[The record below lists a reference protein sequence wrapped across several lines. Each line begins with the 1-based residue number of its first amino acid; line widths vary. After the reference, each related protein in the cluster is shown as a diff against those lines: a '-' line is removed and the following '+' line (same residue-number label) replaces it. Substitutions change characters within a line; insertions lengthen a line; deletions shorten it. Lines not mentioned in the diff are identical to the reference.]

1 MKTYIYEGT
10 EVTLT
15 GRTANKS
22 KKTPSGKTIESQL
35 VEVKPV
41 PKPGT
46 PVWNRWVKMSDLFE
60 VGGEVIGVDKPAST

>member
-15 GRTANKS
+15 DRVATKT
-22 KKTPSGKTIESQL
+22 KKTPSGKVIETQL

-46 PVWNRWVKMSDLFE
+46 PVWARWVKMTDLFE
-60 VGGEVIGVDKPAST
+60 VSNNII